1 MIIRMGLTKKQWMML
16 VVIVIGT
23 FVTILNQTLVTP
35 ALPAIMAE
43 MSIDAAT
50 GQWLTTGFTLV
61 NAIMIPLPPTFRTA
75 SRYAASSSSP

>member
-1 MIIRMGLTKKQWMML
+1 MCLPFSAIVERTEKGMIIRMGLTRKQWMML

-43 MSIDAAT
+43 MS
-50 GQWLTTGFTLV
+50 GY
-61 NAIMIPLPPTFRTA
+61 RTKRVDDFICF
-75 SRYAASSSSP
+75 SR